1 MTEKK
6 KSTASPRKRETDLFL
21 ESEKP
26 AAKKGATS
34 TAQKSNTTVKTAS
47 AKNKAASSG
56 SAARKTTA
64 AGKTTSTASKTSAT
78 RNSALSASK
87 SSKAGKTCKSA
98 STTRK
103 TSTADK
109 TDSTARK
116 SSATGKFASAP
127 RKSTTAGKSV
137 STARKAAPSGRT
149 APSTV
154 ASNPVADA
162 AVRRS
167 ERVSASARAMHRRAV
182 LAVDNRGEDDYDRFL
197 RSQETPR
204 KAPKPHKKRK
214 RGHFAVT
221 FLLLLMIGGLALVA
235 YRQND
240 RYIAFAEM
248 KNAVNRQTFY
258 AGTTVEGVDVSNMT
272 LDQAIEYWKTNI
284 EPGYENRTVTL
295 SNGQTY
301 TAQSFGY
308 SSDYQTVLA
317 NAYSAGRSGS
327 LVERYQA
334 LSTRVDQPANYEV
347 TRRLYNAQLIADCA
361 SALASGIDT
370 AAQDAKIQSFD
381 LNSYAFTFSDS
392 VAGKKLDAESL
403 KADIARALENGGGA
417 VTLNVQTIEPSVRK
431 EDIASEYGMIAYA
444 VTNASSSSSNRLS
457 NIRLALQLING
468 TRLAPGETFSF
479 NDTVGKRTTER
490 GFKLATAYSS
500 GEITE
505 DVGGGICQVSTTLFN
520 AVVKADMQIDERHNH
535 SLTVAYV
542 DKGKDAAVNWKSQ
555 DLKFTNT
562 SEDDV
567 YLVCVLTDD
576 KRVRI
581 GVFGKLLPNGETIE
595 IEAQTTGTIDYDT
608 VYQPSLSLAPGTT
621 NVTQKGK
628 NGYTAVAYK
637 VRKDANGNTISRE
650 LLCKSSYKATNQV
663 IEYGP

>member
-34 TAQKSNTTVKTAS
+34 TARKSNTTVKTAS
-47 AKNKAASSG
+47 AKNKAASFG

-64 AGKTTSTASKTSAT
+64 AGKTTSTASKPSAT

-87 SSKAGKTCKSA
+87 SASA
-98 STTRK
+98 TRK

-149 APSTV
+149 ARSTV

-197 RSQETPR
+197 RSQETLR

-221 FLLLLMIGGLALVA
+221 LLLLLMIGGLALVA

-347 TRRLYNAQLIADCA
+347 TRRLYDAQLIADCA

-381 LNSYAFTFSDS
+381 LSSYAFTFSDS
-392 VAGKKLDAESL
+392 VAGKKLDTESL

-417 VTLNVQTIEPSVRK
+417 VTLNIQTIEPSVRK

-500 GEITE
+500 GEVTE

>member
-26 AAKKGATS
+26 AAKTGATS
-34 TAQKSNTTVKTAS
+34 TARKSNTTVKTAS

-56 SAARKTTA
+56 FAARKTTA
-64 AGKTTSTASKTSAT
+64 AGKTTSTASKPSAT

-87 SSKAGKTCKSA
+87 SA
-98 STTRK
+98 STMRK

-149 APSTV
+149 TRSTV

-167 ERVSASARAMHRRAV
+167 ERVSAPARAMHRRAV

-221 FLLLLMIGGLALVA
+221 LLLLLMIGGLALVA

-347 TRRLYNAQLIADCA
+347 TRRLYDAQLIADCA

-381 LNSYAFTFSDS
+381 LSSYAFTFSDS
-392 VAGKKLDAESL
+392 VAGKKLDTESL
-403 KADIARALENGGGA
+403 KADVARALENGGGA

>member
-34 TAQKSNTTVKTAS
+34 TARKSNTTVKTAS

-64 AGKTTSTASKTSAT
+64 AGKTTSTASKPSAT

-87 SSKAGKTCKSA
+87 AGKPA
-98 STTRK
+98 STTSK

-149 APSTV
+149 ARSTV

-221 FLLLLMIGGLALVA
+221 LLLLLMIGGLALVA

-258 AGTTVEGVDVSNMT
+258 AGTTVEGVNVSNMT

-347 TRRLYNAQLIADCA
+347 TRRLYDAQLIADCA

-500 GEITE
+500 GEVTE

-562 SEDDV
+562 SKDDV

-576 KRVRI
+576 RRVRI

>member
-34 TAQKSNTTVKTAS
+34 TARKSNTTVKTAS

-64 AGKTTSTASKTSAT
+64 TGKTTSTASKPSAT

-87 SSKAGKTCKSA
+87 AGKSA
-98 STTRK
+98 SATRK

-116 SSATGKFASAP
+116 SSATGEFASAP
-127 RKSTTAGKSV
+127 RKSTTAGKTV

-149 APSTV
+149 ARSTV

-221 FLLLLMIGGLALVA
+221 LLLLLMIGGLALVA

-347 TRRLYNAQLIADCA
+347 TRRLYDAQLIADCA

-381 LNSYAFTFSDS
+381 LSSYAFTFSDS
-392 VAGKKLDAESL
+392 VAGKKLDTESL

-567 YLVCVLTDD
+567 YLVCILTDD

>member
-87 SSKAGKTCKSA
+87 AGKSA

-116 SSATGKFASAP
+116 SSATGKFASAL

-167 ERVSASARAMHRRAV
+167 ERVSAPARAMHRRAV

-347 TRRLYNAQLIADCA
+347 TRRLYDAQLIADCA

>member
-34 TAQKSNTTVKTAS
+34 TARKSNTTVKTAS

-64 AGKTTSTASKTSAT
+64 TGKTTSTASKPSAT

-87 SSKAGKTCKSA
+87 AGKSA
-98 STTRK
+98 SATRK

-116 SSATGKFASAP
+116 SSATGEFASAP
-127 RKSTTAGKSV
+127 RKSTTAGKTV

-149 APSTV
+149 ARSTV

-221 FLLLLMIGGLALVA
+221 LLLLLMIGGLALVA

-347 TRRLYNAQLIADCA
+347 TRRLYDAQLIADCA

-381 LNSYAFTFSDS
+381 LSSYAFTFSDS

>member
-34 TAQKSNTTVKTAS
+34 TARKSNTTVKTAS
-47 AKNKAASSG
+47 AKNKAVSSG
-56 SAARKTTA
+56 SAARKTAA
-64 AGKTTSTASKTSAT
+64 AGKTTSTASKPSAT

-87 SSKAGKTCKSA
+87 AGKSA

-116 SSATGKFASAP
+116 SRATGKFASAP
-127 RKSTTAGKSV
+127 RKSTTVGESV

-149 APSTV
+149 ARSTV

-214 RGHFAVT
+214 RGYFAVT
-221 FLLLLMIGGLALVA
+221 LLLLLMIGGLALVA

-284 EPGYENRTVTL
+284 EPGYENRTATL

-381 LNSYAFTFSDS
+381 LSSYAFTFSDS
-392 VAGKKLDAESL
+392 VAGKKLDTESL

-500 GEITE
+500 GEVTE

>member
-64 AGKTTSTASKTSAT
+64 AGKTTSTAGKPSAT

-87 SSKAGKTCKSA
+87 AGKSA

-116 SSATGKFASAP
+116 SSATGKFASAL

-204 KAPKPHKKRK
+204 KAPKPHKKHK

-221 FLLLLMIGGLALVA
+221 LLLLLMIGGLALVA

-381 LNSYAFTFSDS
+381 LSSYAFTFSDS
-392 VAGKKLDAESL
+392 VAGKKLNTESL

>member
-34 TAQKSNTTVKTAS
+34 TAQKSHTTVKTAS

-64 AGKTTSTASKTSAT
+64 AGKTTSTASKPSAT

-87 SSKAGKTCKSA
+87 AGKSA

-127 RKSTTAGKSV
+127 RKSTMAGKSV

-149 APSTV
+149 ARSTV

-214 RGHFAVT
+214 KGHFAVT
-221 FLLLLMIGGLALVA
+221 LLLLLMIGGLALVA

-347 TRRLYNAQLIADCA
+347 TRRLYDAQLIADCA

-392 VAGKKLDAESL
+392 VAGKKLDTESL

-500 GEITE
+500 GEVTE

>member
-6 KSTASPRKRETDLFL
+6 KSTASLRKRETDLFL

-34 TAQKSNTTVKTAS
+34 TARKSNTTVKTAS

-64 AGKTTSTASKTSAT
+64 TGKTTSTASKPSAT

-87 SSKAGKTCKSA
+87 AGKSA
-98 STTRK
+98 SATRK

-116 SSATGKFASAP
+116 SSATGEFASAP
-127 RKSTTAGKSV
+127 RKSTTAGKTV

-149 APSTV
+149 ARSTV

-221 FLLLLMIGGLALVA
+221 LLLLLMIGGLALVA

-347 TRRLYNAQLIADCA
+347 TRRLYDAQLIADCA

-381 LNSYAFTFSDS
+381 LSSYAFTFSDS
-392 VAGKKLDAESL
+392 VAGKKLDTESL

-567 YLVCVLTDD
+567 YLVCILTDD

>member
-64 AGKTTSTASKTSAT
+64 AGKTTSTAGKPSAT

-87 SSKAGKTCKSA
+87 AGKSA

-116 SSATGKFASAP
+116 SSATGKFASAL

-221 FLLLLMIGGLALVA
+221 LLLLLMIGGLVLVA

-381 LNSYAFTFSDS
+381 LSSYAFTFSDS
-392 VAGKKLDAESL
+392 VAGKKLNTESL

-650 LLCKSSYKATNQV
+650 LLCKSSYKATNQL

>member
-1 MTEKK
+1 
-6 KSTASPRKRETDLFL
+6 
-21 ESEKP
+21 
-26 AAKKGATS
+26 
-34 TAQKSNTTVKTAS
+34 
-47 AKNKAASSG
+47 
-56 SAARKTTA
+56 
-64 AGKTTSTASKTSAT
+64 
-78 RNSALSASK
+78 
-87 SSKAGKTCKSA
+87 
-98 STTRK
+98 
-103 TSTADK
+103 
-109 TDSTARK
+109 
-116 SSATGKFASAP
+116 
-127 RKSTTAGKSV
+127 
-137 STARKAAPSGRT
+137 
-149 APSTV
+149 
-154 ASNPVADA
+154 
-162 AVRRS
+162 
-167 ERVSASARAMHRRAV
+167 MHRRAV

-204 KAPKPHKKRK
+204 NAPKPHKKRK

-221 FLLLLMIGGLALVA
+221 LLLLLMIGGLALVA

-327 LVERYQA
+327 LVEGYQA

-347 TRRLYNAQLIADCA
+347 TRRLYDAQLIADCA

-381 LNSYAFTFSDS
+381 LSSYAFTFSDS
-392 VAGKKLDAESL
+392 VAGKKLDTESL

>member
-1 MTEKK
+1 
-6 KSTASPRKRETDLFL
+6 
-21 ESEKP
+21 
-26 AAKKGATS
+26 
-34 TAQKSNTTVKTAS
+34 
-47 AKNKAASSG
+47 
-56 SAARKTTA
+56 
-64 AGKTTSTASKTSAT
+64 
-78 RNSALSASK
+78 
-87 SSKAGKTCKSA
+87 
-98 STTRK
+98 
-103 TSTADK
+103 
-109 TDSTARK
+109 
-116 SSATGKFASAP
+116 
-127 RKSTTAGKSV
+127 
-137 STARKAAPSGRT
+137 
-149 APSTV
+149 
-154 ASNPVADA
+154 
-162 AVRRS
+162 
-167 ERVSASARAMHRRAV
+167 MHRRAV

-221 FLLLLMIGGLALVA
+221 LLLLLMIGGLALVA

-347 TRRLYNAQLIADCA
+347 TRQLYNAQLIADCA

-381 LNSYAFTFSDS
+381 LSSYAFTFSDS
-392 VAGKKLDAESL
+392 VAGKKLDTESL

-468 TRLAPGETFSF
+468 TRLSPGETFSF

>member
-34 TAQKSNTTVKTAS
+34 TARKSNVTVKTAS

-64 AGKTTSTASKTSAT
+64 AGKTTSTASKPSAT

-87 SSKAGKTCKSA
+87 AGKSA

-149 APSTV
+149 ARGTV

-221 FLLLLMIGGLALVA
+221 LLLLLMIGGLALVA
-235 YRQND
+235 YRQNN

-258 AGTTVEGVDVSNMT
+258 AGTTVEGMDVSNMT

-347 TRRLYNAQLIADCA
+347 TRRLYDAQLIADCA

-381 LNSYAFTFSDS
+381 LSSYAFTFSES
-392 VAGKKLDAESL
+392 VAGKKLDTESL

-431 EDIASEYGMIAYA
+431 EDIASKYGMITYA

-468 TRLAPGETFSF
+468 TRIAPGETFSF

-500 GEITE
+500 GEVTE

>member
-6 KSTASPRKRETDLFL
+6 KSTASPRRRETDLFL

-26 AAKKGATS
+26 AAKKGAIS
-34 TAQKSNTTVKTAS
+34 TARKSNTTAKTAS
-47 AKNKAASSG
+47 AKDKTASSG
-56 SAARKTTA
+56 FAARKTTA
-64 AGKTTSTASKTSAT
+64 AGKTTSTASKPSAT

-87 SSKAGKTCKSA
+87 SSKAGKSA

-137 STARKAAPSGRT
+137 STARKAAPSVRT
-149 APSTV
+149 VRSTV

-182 LAVDNRGEDDYDRFL
+182 LAVDNRSEDDYDRFL

-214 RGHFAVT
+214 KGHFAVT
-221 FLLLLMIGGLALVA
+221 LLLLLMIGGLALVA

-347 TRRLYNAQLIADCA
+347 TRRQYDVQLIADCA

-392 VAGKKLDAESL
+392 VAGKKLDTESL

-500 GEITE
+500 GEVTE

>member
-34 TAQKSNTTVKTAS
+34 TARKSNTTVKTAS

-56 SAARKTTA
+56 SAARKMTA
-64 AGKTTSTASKTSAT
+64 AGKTTPTASKPSAT

-87 SSKAGKTCKSA
+87 AGKPA

-116 SSATGKFASAP
+116 SSATGKIASAP

-137 STARKAAPSGRT
+137 STARKAAPSGST
-149 APSTV
+149 ARSTV

-204 KAPKPHKKRK
+204 KALKPHKKRK

-221 FLLLLMIGGLALVA
+221 LLLLLMIGGLALVA

-347 TRRLYNAQLIADCA
+347 TRRLYDAQLIADCA

-392 VAGKKLDAESL
+392 VAGKKLDTESL

-490 GFKLATAYSS
+490 GFKRATAYSS
-500 GEITE
+500 GEVTE

-621 NVTQKGK
+621 SVTQKGK

-637 VRKDANGNTISRE
+637 VRKDANGNTISHE